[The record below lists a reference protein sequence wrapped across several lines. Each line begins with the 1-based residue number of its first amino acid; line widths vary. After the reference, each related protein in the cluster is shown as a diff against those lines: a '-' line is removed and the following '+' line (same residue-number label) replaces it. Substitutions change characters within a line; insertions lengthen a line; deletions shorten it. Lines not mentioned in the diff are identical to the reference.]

1 MSITPNLIV
10 YMWLVPAFL
19 FFVFPVFFLPL
30 ILRREKSLIAGT
42 QTAGE
47 RMSVYQP
54 LGATVGEK
62 RKYPR
67 QKIDG
72 IIAQVSD
79 GVRCCMGSIVD
90 ISQCGVRL
98 VVPNDGLDKNADKL
112 GVLLTGS
119 GESVQMRVKPRW
131 KNERGGEMSIGA
143 SVEETLGS
151 WDSLVGKGTDRQMA
165 SAA

>member
-1 MSITPNLIV
+1 MLVKPDLIV
-10 YMWLVPAFL
+10 YMWLFPVVL
-19 FFVFPVFFLPL
+19 FFAVPVLFFPLVLL
-30 ILRREKSLIAGT
+30 GEEWLKARK

-47 RMSVYQP
+47 RKSVYQP

-90 ISQCGVRL
+90 ISQFGVRL
-98 VVPNDGLDKNADKL
+98 VVPKDGLDENAERL

-143 SVEETLGS
+143 SIEETLGG
-151 WDSLVGKGTDRQMA
+151 WDFFAKEGNNRQV
-165 SAA
+165 AA